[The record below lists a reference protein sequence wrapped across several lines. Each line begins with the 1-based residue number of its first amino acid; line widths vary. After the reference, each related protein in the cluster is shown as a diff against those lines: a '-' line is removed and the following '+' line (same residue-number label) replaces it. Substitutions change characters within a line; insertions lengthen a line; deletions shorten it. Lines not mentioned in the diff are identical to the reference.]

1 MSTAPDLPDD
11 LDDLLG
17 APEASPDLPDLDDL
31 LGTAKAEA
39 KDKADL
45 KASKT
50 RLAKGGLTDREREE
64 DLARVRAWEA
74 KHLYKAVANVA
85 CFTESYCLKCGDYTY
100 LFTGLMQREVH
111 RHIETTQRW
120 LAVPDGKIKTD
131 LDNEVMVRQQTT
143 PFCLQ
148 CMSEVGFSFN
158 NAYTEDGQ
166 ELTEAGSPELEVEL
180 VLPSEETQALL
191 QKELED
197 EQSA

>member
-1 MSTAPDLPDD
+1 MSTTPDIPDLDDLLDESAAGDLLD

-17 APEASPDLPDLDDL
+17 A
-31 LGTAKAEA
+31 AKAEA
-39 KDKADL
+39 KDKAEL
-45 KASKT
+45 KTARN

-85 CFTESYCLKCGDYTY
+85 CFTESMCERCADFTY

-120 LAVPDGKIKTD
+120 LKVETIKTE
-131 LDNEVMVRQQTT
+131 LDNEVMVTRKTT

-148 CMSEVGFSFN
+148 CMTEVGFTFN
-158 NAYTEDGQ
+158 NAYTEEGEELTAAEEEGLQQ
-166 ELTEAGSPELEVEL
+166 ELDDA
-180 VLPSEETQALL
+180 
-191 QKELED
+191 
-197 EQSA
+197 QSA